1 MKRILA
7 LVFIASLASW
17 AHAVDIKIMAGL
29 SLSKSTKF
37 LAFGGLDFYSIQP
50 EYGAGLAAGGGIEF
64 SLARNLSLEIDALY
78 LQKGS
83 GLRVFEEGEET
94 VVSHH
99 MARIDELSVPVLFKA
114 YLNRESSP
122 YILGGGEFALVLTEG
137 PRKTDYGLV
146 GGIGY
151 RRPIRRINV
160 SLEAR
165 YHHGFQ
171 DLQPEGDLRPELSA
185 RLRRMRVFVF
195 MIGFRI

>member
-1 MKRILA
+1 MKRILV
-7 LVFIASLASW
+7 LFFVISLSCW
-17 AHAVDIKIMAGL
+17 AYPADFKIMAGL
-29 SLSKSTKF
+29 SVPRSTGP
-37 LAFGGLDFYSIQP
+37 LALYGLGFSAEP
-50 EYGAGLAAGGGIEF
+50 GYGAGLAAGGGIEF

>member
-1 MKRILA
+1 MKRILV
-7 LVFIASLASW
+7 LFFVISLSCW
-17 AHAVDIKIMAGL
+17 AYPADFKIMAGL
-29 SLSKSTKF
+29 SVPRSTGP
-37 LAFGGLDFYSIQP
+37 LALYGLGFSAEPGD
-50 EYGAGLAAGGGIEF
+50 GAGLAAGSGIEF

-122 YILGGGEFALVLTEG
+122 YILGGGEFALVLTDG

-165 YHHGFQ
+165 YYHGFQ

-195 MIGFRI
+195 MISFRI